1 MPLSERQTDIE
12 PYYTDAEVAAFLNPT
27 GKRIRPR
34 SIRSERESGRLI
46 GTRIAGKMALS
57 SL

>member
-27 GKRIRPR
+27 G
-34 SIRSERESGRLI
+34 IRSKEFMQSGE
-46 GTRIAGKMALS
+46 GCYNN
-57 SL
+57 